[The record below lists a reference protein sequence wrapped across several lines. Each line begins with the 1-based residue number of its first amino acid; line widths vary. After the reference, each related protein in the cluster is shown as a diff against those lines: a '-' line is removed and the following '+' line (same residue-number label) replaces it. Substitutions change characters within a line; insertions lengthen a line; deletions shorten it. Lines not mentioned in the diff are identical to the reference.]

1 MLSGEIRLAV
11 QSQGTLMNSIFP
23 ALDRVQAIC
32 REIGQSGTLEELY
45 GNLVHCLAG
54 ISPTPEQASAFMTM
68 VEYSATEYTFQI
80 AHGTGRYAAAT
91 GSILREEPVQECL
104 NQAVRQRSNYHSQN
118 AVTFCFQHPDN
129 LAILVHVEP
138 AAAIDAETRKLL
150 EFVNDKVVGSIR
162 LHSLAKRAARTGRA
176 MVVALASL
184 AEHKDQDT
192 GEHILR
198 VAIMTDEIVQ
208 VLGELGHY
216 RDKIT
221 PEFEHAI
228 STASILHDVGK
239 VAIPESILKKPG
251 KLEPEERK
259 VIETH
264 TEKGQKVLEKA
275 SRILDGNNYLLSLSS
290 EIALHHHEHYS
301 GQGYPARI
309 AGQDIPLSARI
320 VGLVDVYDALTSARP
335 YKKAWPEQEAI
346 AYISEQA
353 GIQFDP
359 LVVEAFLKVMEY
371 RQGVALIQWTESLS
385 VKFSSMDDDH
395 RVLIDLINQ
404 LASAEKIGNRRI
416 AESVLD
422 ELVNYTIDH
431 FNREEQFLQE
441 TGYPFPEQIAHKLQ
455 HASFAETIQDIRWQY
470 LHGFR
475 PKINRE
481 VLLFLRDW
489 LSKHILVED
498 MKYAVWH
505 EAGQARPEVLPQP
518 GNG

>member
-1 MLSGEIRLAV
+1 
-11 QSQGTLMNSIFP
+11 MNATPPF
-23 ALDRVQAIC
+23 LDRVQETC
-32 REIGQSGTLEELY
+32 RKIGQTRSIEELY
-45 GNLVHCLAG
+45 DKLADYLAWVG
-54 ISPTPEQASAFMTM
+54 GAAEQASAFMTM
-68 VEYSATEYTFQI
+68 VEYGGAGHTFQV
-80 AHGTGRYAAAT
+80 AQGTGRYAAAG
-91 GSILREEPVQECL
+91 GSVLHDEAIRECL
-104 NQAVRQRSNYHSQN
+104 HNAIRQRSNHYGQD
-118 AVTFCFQHPDN
+118 AATFFFPHPEN
-129 LAILVHVEP
+129 LAILVHVEL
-138 AAAIDAETRKLL
+138 AREIDAPSRELL
-150 EFVNDKVVGSIR
+150 KFINGKVADTIR
-162 LHSLAKRAARTGRA
+162 LHGLSKHAARTGRA
-176 MVVALASL
+176 MVIALASL

-208 VLGELGHY
+208 VLGDLGHY

-221 PEFEHAI
+221 PEFERSI

-239 VAIPESILKKPG
+239 VAIPDSILRKPG
-251 KLEPEERK
+251 KLDAEERRL
-259 VIETH
+259 IETH
-264 TEKGQKVLEKA
+264 TLKGQKVLEKA
-275 SRILDGNNYLLSLSS
+275 SRILDGNNYLLGLSS
-290 EIALHHHEHYS
+290 EIALHHHEHYN
-301 GQGYPARI
+301 GQGYPARL

-320 VGLVDVYDALTSARP
+320 VGLVDVFDALTSARP

-346 AYISEQA
+346 AYVREQS

-371 RQGVALIQWTESLS
+371 RQGVALIQWTEALS
-385 VKFSSMDDDH
+385 VQVGGMDDDH

-422 ELVNYTIDH
+422 ELINYTIDH

-441 TGYPFPEQIAHKLQ
+441 AGYPFSDLVAHKLQ
-455 HASFAETIQDIRWQY
+455 HASFTETIQDIRWQY

-475 PKINRE
+475 PKINKE

-498 MKYAVWH
+498 MKYAEW
-505 EAGQARPEVLPQP
+505 RKSCPE
-518 GNG
+518 

>member
-1 MLSGEIRLAV
+1 
-11 QSQGTLMNSIFP
+11 MNS
-23 ALDRVQAIC
+23 ALPFLDIVQDIN
-32 REIGQSGTLEELY
+32 REIDQARSLEALFDNLLHTLTK
-45 GNLVHCLAG
+45 VSAA
-54 ISPTPEQASAFMTM
+54 PEPASAFMTM
-68 VEYSATEYTFQI
+68 VEFSAAEYTFQI
-80 AHGTGRYAAAT
+80 AQGTGRYAAAA
-91 GSILREEPVQECL
+91 GSILHDEAIRGCL
-104 NQAVRQRSNYHSQN
+104 SNAIRQRANHYEQDS
-118 AVTFCFQHPDN
+118 VTFCFLHPEN
-129 LAILVHVEP
+129 LAILVHVEL
-138 AAAIDAETRKLL
+138 AQEIDAGKQELL
-150 EFVNDKVVGSIR
+150 KFVNDKVASSIQT
-162 LHSLAKRAARTGRA
+162 HSFAKQTARTGRA
-176 MVVALASL
+176 MVIALASL

-208 VLGELGHY
+208 VLGELGYY
-216 RDKIT
+216 REKIT

-239 VAIPESILKKPG
+239 VAIPESILGKPG

-259 VIETH
+259 LIETH
-264 TEKGQKVLEKA
+264 TMKGQTVLEKA
-275 SRILDGNNYLLSLSS
+275 SRILDGNNFLLGLSS
-290 EIALHHHEHYS
+290 EIALHHHEHYN
-301 GQGYPARI
+301 GRGYPSGL

-320 VGLVDVYDALTSARP
+320 VGLVDVFDALTSARP
-335 YKKAWPEQEAI
+335 YKKAWPEHEAVE
-346 AYISEQA
+346 YIRNQS
-353 GIQFDP
+353 GLQFDP

-371 RQGVALIQWTESLS
+371 REGVALIRWTEAMS
-385 VKFSSMDDDH
+385 VKVSSMDNDH

-441 TGYPFPEQIAHKLQ
+441 TGYPFADLITHKMQ
-455 HASFAETIQDIRWQY
+455 HASFTETIQDIRWQY

-481 VLLFLRDW
+481 VLLFLRNW

-498 MKYAVWH
+498 KKY
-505 EAGQARPEVLPQP
+505 GVLQGANRTTAETLPNP
-518 GNG
+518 GNE